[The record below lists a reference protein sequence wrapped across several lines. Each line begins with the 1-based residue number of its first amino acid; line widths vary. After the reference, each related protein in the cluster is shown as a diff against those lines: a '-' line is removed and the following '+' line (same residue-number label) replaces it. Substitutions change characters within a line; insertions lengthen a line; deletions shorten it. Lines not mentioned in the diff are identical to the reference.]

1 MLQDSRMTDLTKINS
16 TISDYA
22 NLFKDKLETNS
33 ESLTNFLNDI
43 SIPCLSETN
52 LWKKGLPHKLTENDI
67 YESMI
72 SFDNNKWPGING
84 LTKAFI
90 RHTGKM

>member
-1 MLQDSRMTDLTKINS
+1 MLQDSRITDLTKINS
-16 TISDYA
+16 SISDYA
-22 NLFKDKLETNS
+22 NLFKGKLETNS
-33 ESLTNFLNDI
+33 E

-90 RHTGKM
+90 RHPGKM